1 MARPPDPNR
10 PVFDP
15 EAVIEGR
22 APGRTRVG
30 LIVAIVLAAGCAL
43 VVLAINLGISVASG
57 RSAVPFFIALP
68 LALLPVPI
76 LVGGILLV
84 DRLEPEPKGDMAFTF
99 LWGAGTAALLA
110 LIINTAGLVYITQPA
125 LGATMGQYVSAA
137 VGAPVVEET
146 LKGLVLVWLVTRR
159 RLELDGPTDGITYA
173 ALVGLGFAMMENVG
187 YYINALVQPQFGGIR
202 LLEYTFVARGVLSP
216 LLHPIFTSMT
226 GIGAAYAASRNR
238 SWWALAAGWAA
249 AMVLHGTWNALDG
262 AGRAGTVAGYALMSC
277 VLAGLIVVLI
287 RDRRRIVGLIR
298 HYLHGYQATGLV
310 TDEDIVMLS
319 SLQRRFEARRWARA
333 AGGRAAAR
341 AMSDYQLAATE
352 LALLHPKAARGV
364 IVPEHFRQRQ
374 HDLLGLMRVAREA
387 FLRNRPQPPSAPWAS
402 GPSGFAHAPVSRA
415 PLPPHPLTR

>member
-1 MARPPDPNR
+1 MARLPDSNR
-10 PVFDP
+10 TVFDP

-30 LIVAIVLAAGCAL
+30 LIVAIVLTAGCAL
-43 VVLAINLGISVASG
+43 IVLAINLGVSVAGG
-57 RSAVPFFIALP
+57 RSVVPFFIALP

-76 LVGGILLV
+76 LVGLILLV

-99 LWGAGTAALLA
+99 LWGAGVAALLA

-125 LGATMGQYVSAA
+125 LGATMGQYVSASL
-137 VGAPVVEET
+137 GAPVVEET

-173 ALVGLGFAMMENVG
+173 TLVGLGFAMMENIG
-187 YYINALVQPQFGGIR
+187 YYINALVQPEFGGIR
-202 LLEYTFVARGVLSP
+202 LLGYTFVARGVLSP

-238 SWWALAAGWAA
+238 SWWALGAGWVA

-262 AGRAGTVAGYALMSC
+262 SGQAGTVAGYALMGC
-277 VLAGLIVVLI
+277 VLAGLITVLI
-287 RDRRRIVGLIR
+287 RDRRRIVGLIT
-298 HYLHGYQATGLV
+298 HYMHGYQATGLV
-310 TDEDIVMLS
+310 TDEDIAMLS
-319 SLQRRFEARRWARA
+319 SLRRRFEARRWAGA
-333 AGGRAAAR
+333 AGGRAAAS

-352 LALLHPKAARGV
+352 LALLHPKAERGV
-364 IVPEHFRQRQ
+364 ISPEYFRQRQ

-387 FLRNRPQPPSAPWAS
+387 FLRNRPEPPSVPWAR

-415 PLPPHPLTR
+415 PLPPHPLAR